1 LFETQPWDYAYGP
14 GSPLARVADLGGRIL
29 LLGSDHDQV
38 TFLHHAE
45 HLVDVPDKR
54 VVRFQVPVL
63 DQGQRVWRWMEEFD
77 TAEPCHP
84 SWPPD
89 VFARIT
95 DGFLVQTGTASGRIG
110 DAESYVLDARPLLAF
125 AVGVLEAL
133 AAGQGPEAPANAV
146 LRD

>member
-14 GSPLARVADLGGRIL
+14 GSPLARFADLGGRIL

-45 HLVDVPDKR
+45 HLVDLPDKR

-63 DQGQRVWRWMEEFD
+63 EQGQRAWRWMEEFD

-84 SWPPD
+84 RWPSD
-89 VFARIT
+89 VFRQVIDAFLAR
-95 DGFLVQTGTASGRIG
+95 TGNVGRRIG
-110 DAESYVLDARPLLAF
+110 DAPSVLIDAQPLLTF
-125 AVGVLEAL
+125 AVDVLTSL
-133 AAGQGPEAPANAV
+133 DTSRPS
-146 LRD
+146 